1 MQLAITTVILA
12 GGLGKRIGGAKALKP
27 LQDKAM
33 IGWVLDMASRQSSEV
48 LISANDAPENYASF
62 GRPVIADRLSG
73 WIGPLAGLH
82 AALYHAKHDLVA
94 CLPCDT
100 PFLPEDLLPRLLT
113 AAGKENADAAVAVAD
128 GKRQPVIGLYHKR
141 VLPSLDAFLHAG
153 ERKVAEWQNTLRLSE
168 VVFDNAGSFA
178 NINSPDDLS
187 QANKVAA
194 SIK

>member
-62 GRPVIADRLSG
+62 GRQVIADRLSG

-82 AALYHAKHDLVA
+82 AALHHAKYDLVA

-100 PFLPEDLLPRLLT
+100 PFLPEDLLPRLL
-113 AAGKENADAAVAVAD
+113 AAASKEDADAAVAVAD

-153 ERKVAEWQNTLRLSE
+153 GRKVAEWQNTLRLSE

-187 QANKVAA
+187 QANQMAA
-194 SIK
+194 SLK